1 MTKNIGFI
9 ILLSFISSFS
19 FAQKKNAYGSEK
31 GIYLL
36 NTLHAANKKNPYK
49 GASAYVIER
58 SVAGQNNFQK
68 IAAYSTPI
76 SSNEFIERANNFQDK
91 FAYTTDINQEELLN
105 AWLAFE
111 KIKSWDSLKHHLS
124 FTAVQAGFGVLLL
137 DETANKNTKYVYKI
151 SSVDDNGKTIQ
162 SFTTNEVS
170 YPEMMTYR
178 KPKYVKQTT
187 DGIAATIIWKT
198 IKDRKPHHFK
208 VFRSEG
214 ERGTMKEYGVAKNIY
229 EKKDTFFYAFTDEK
243 MNKGTMYRY
252 CISPSNNYGNY
263 NIHSDTILATNLLAK
278 DADLPTDLKAV
289 SMDSLEAIKISWQ
302 IPNAAELDA
311 VEIYRG
317 IDYEKPF
324 QKIMSVSPTQ
334 NQYVDKTIAT
344 GQRYFYTLKVI
355 DRLGRSTISTNK
367 VFAICSGKQKHLP
380 PLRVLAKP
388 TNKGI
393 QLYWIPNGENIR
405 GFYLYRCEGIDGDFK
420 QLGNFISYKKDS
432 MPNYLDA
439 DKNMTTGATYS
450 YEVKEESNGHI
461 LSDACKPT
469 ITQAIHGN
477 KNLQMPMT
485 ILSATSIDKGFLLS
499 WNFNSSVNGI
509 YGTELLRKKSDEKTF
524 TKINKLALSLSI
536 QSFVDSSI
544 EQNVAYQYQLIF
556 LDNINDKVGKTNVV
570 EVKKENLNLA
580 SPFNLKGSFENN
592 VVKLSWEYASKNATD
607 FKIYRRTPGKKPEQI
622 GSVKNSSLTY
632 TDSKL
637 SGDEVVFYYIVAAN
651 KNAESQAS
659 NEWHLVK

>member
-1 MTKNIGFI
+1 MIKKIGFI
-9 ILLSFISSFS
+9 VLFSFISSFS

-36 NTLHAANKKNPYK
+36 NTLHSANKKNPYK
-49 GASAYVIER
+49 GATAYVVER

-68 IAAYSTPI
+68 IISYSTP
-76 SSNEFIERANNFQDK
+76 STSTEFIEKANNAVMPYNVDVQ
-91 FAYTTDINQEELLN
+91 QPELLN
-105 AWLAFE
+105 AWLKFE
-111 KIKSWDSLKHHLS
+111 HTKSWDSLKHHLA
-124 FTAVQAGFGVLLL
+124 FNYVAAGFGVLLL

-151 SSVDDNGKTIQ
+151 SLVDDNGRVIE
-162 SFTTNEVS
+162 SLTTNEVA

-198 IKDRKPHHFK
+198 VRDRKPHHFK

-214 ERGTMKEYGVAKNIY
+214 EKGTMNEYAVAKNIY
-229 EKKDTFFYAFTDEK
+229 EKKDTIFYAFTDEK

-263 NIHSDTILATNLLAK
+263 NIHSDTVLSTNLLAK
-278 DADLPTDLKAV
+278 DADLPTDLKAMT
-289 SMDSLEAIKISWQ
+289 MDSLEAIKISWQ
-302 IPNAAELDA
+302 IPNATELDA

-324 QKIMSVSPTQ
+324 QKIMSVSPTE
-334 NQYVDKTIAT
+334 NQYIDKTIAT
-344 GQRYFYTLKVI
+344 GQRYFYTLKVV

-367 VFAICSGKQKHLP
+367 VFAICSGKQKPLP

-388 TNKGI
+388 TDKGV

-405 GFYLYRCEGIDGDFK
+405 GFYVYRCEGIDGEFK
-420 QLGNFISYKKDS
+420 QLGDFVSFKNEALQS
-432 MPNYLDA
+432 YLDD
-439 DKNMTTGATYS
+439 DKNMIAGATYS
-450 YEVKEESNGHI
+450 YVIKQETNGHI
-461 LSDACKPT
+461 LGDACKPA

-485 ILSATSIDKGFLLS
+485 ILSATNIDKGFLLS
-499 WNFNSSVNGI
+499 WNFNSSVNGVF
-509 YGTELLRKKSDEKTF
+509 GMDLLRKKSDEKTF
-524 TKINKLALSLSI
+524 VKINKSVLSLTTK
-536 QSFVDSSI
+536 SFIDSTV
-544 EQNVAYQYQLIF
+544 EQNVAYQYQLVF
-556 LDNINDKVGKTNVV
+556 LNNGNEKNGKTNIV

-580 SPFNLKGSFENN
+580 SPFNLQGTFENN
-592 VVKLSWEYASKNATD
+592 TVKLSWECIAKNATE

-622 GSVKNSSLTY
+622 GSVKSTVFTF

-637 SGDEVVFYYIVAAN
+637 SNDEVVFYSIIAAN